1 MFMTYVKYRTKT
13 DIEQTMTDNWV
24 THYAVIP
31 TIWLSDLLAW
41 LSDIDA
47 KLCATADNVEF
58 EARLPINWP
67 SYETCHYCMQVSDA
81 IHCVL

>member
-1 MFMTYVKYRTKT
+1 MFMTYVKYRTLSADEYATT
-13 DIEQTMTDNWV
+13 DKWY

-31 TIWLSDLLAW
+31 TIWLSDLLQW

-47 KLCATADNVEF
+47 VVCATADNVDF
-58 EARLPINWP
+58 DTRLPINWP